1 MDFEGNP
8 FDGNVALPK
17 QMIAGKDTKTIIS
30 AITKVLKKQNIAL
43 QTPAT
48 RLLEGFGY
56 VSNVPPLQGFSR
68 LIDGTVILISGKE
81 NPAGDV
87 IRTKKRIG
95 KETVHFDAVGVAAV
109 RLDKN
114 GQVQALA
121 AGGLKYFKSGKV
133 IIELKEPI
141 DLAFWKNEN
150 GDYEGIIQGYNREIP
165 EQLLAITGNWTLLKS
180 PAPLNE

>member
-1 MDFEGNP
+1 MTIDENGWIKYGPQQYAAVVLYNPEFEKKVTVDFFNKAASGQSKLFRIGDWTMDFEGNP

-68 LIDGTVILISGKE
+68 LIDGTVILISGK
-81 NPAGDV
+81 AA
-87 IRTKKRIG
+87 IG
-95 KETVHFDAVGVAAV
+95 
-109 RLDKN
+109 N
-114 GQVQALA
+114 GSA
-121 AGGLKYFKSGKV
+121 KS
-133 IIELKEPI
+133 
-141 DLAFWKNEN
+141 
-150 GDYEGIIQGYNREIP
+150 
-165 EQLLAITGNWTLLKS
+165 
-180 PAPLNE
+180 

>member
-1 MDFEGNP
+1 M
-8 FDGNVALPK
+8 
-17 QMIAGKDTKTIIS
+17 
-30 AITKVLKKQNIAL
+30 
-43 QTPAT
+43 
-48 RLLEGFGY
+48 
-56 VSNVPPLQGFSR
+56 
-68 LIDGTVILISGKE
+68 
-81 NPAGDV
+81 

-121 AGGLKYFKSGKV
+121 SGGLKYFKSGKV